1 MKVGDTV
8 IHKKTNRIGVVL
20 LFTKNKLAAI
30 IDYSDKSGV
39 MCRWTCVASLEVIK
53 KPNKRRK

>member
-20 LFTKNKLAAI
+20 LFTKNKLSAI
-30 IDYSDKSGV
+30 IDYSDTSGV
-39 MCRWTCVASLEVIK
+39 MCRWVCVESLEVISEEG
-53 KPNKRRK
+53 RHS

>member
-8 IHKKTNRIGVVL
+8 IHKKTNRVGVVL

-39 MCRWTCVASLEVIK
+39 MCRWTCVASLEVI
-53 KPNKRRK
+53 NEEWGCS